1 MEQREAQKAAAQRPS
16 VIVPASNYKDKYEHL
31 IGKEAAKDAAKI
43 TLASKAYGFG
53 MCIFTY
59 SIKNH
64 YGVGILYHPK
74 LLIELKNKI
83 TVGRHSFSF

>member
-16 VIVPASNYKDKYEHL
+16 GIVPASNYKDKYEHL

-43 TLASKAYGFG
+43 TLANKAYGFG

-59 SIKNH
+59 SIKKSLWSRH
-64 YGVGILYHPK
+64 TLPSKIIDR
-74 LLIELKNKI
+74 IEK
-83 TVGRHSFSF
+83 